1 MTIFDTS
8 VTHLEPTWARPDT
21 DLWVATVNG
30 DYAGMIEFNDGRF
43 VCRNHIGDVVANST
57 SIPAAK
63 EALRTH
69 LRSRTTPVATGHL
82 SAFTTRLPRLFGEKV
97 PRTAYMRSTD

>member
-1 MTIFDTS
+1 MTISNTS
-8 VTHLEPTWARPDT
+8 TLNLEPTWARPDT

-30 DYAGMIEFNDGRF
+30 DYAGMIEFRDGRF
-43 VCRNHIGDVVANST
+43 VCSNHTGDVVAQRT

-69 LRSRTTPVATGHL
+69 LMSRRTPVATGQL
-82 SAFTTRLPRLFGEKV
+82 AAFATKLPRLFGEKV
-97 PRTAYMRSTD
+97 PRTGYMRSTS